1 MKKVIALL
9 MVAAMTVGIA
19 GCGSKQ
25 NQGETPP
32 GETVQGEASGDG
44 VSGGKSELVV
54 VTSTE
59 PVYFNNLC
67 PSMTNLPD
75 TLVYSQIYDPLFYK
89 DWSDG
94 GAVKG
99 YLAESY
105 EMSADGL

>member
-75 TLVYSQIYDPLFYK
+75 TLVYSQIYAPPSLQ
-89 DWSDG
+89 S
-94 GAVKG
+94 
-99 YLAESY
+99 L
-105 EMSADGL
+105 